1 MKRSILIILTGGL
14 LALCATVPARAQ
26 AVAAVDTG
34 KVEITARELA
44 DRLVEYAET
53 FLGTPYRYG
62 ANGPKRFDCTG
73 YTRYVYGH
81 FGYHNLSRSAK
92 DQARDGREVDI
103 SDFHNLQK
111 GDILAIG
118 SRRNP
123 KVVGHAAIFVGLDST
138 GRDPRFIH
146 ASVHGVRYSSML
158 TESYYANRI
167 LGARR
172 ILPDFEDYDVTFDS
186 TATYAFEPEVGVHI
200 APDSL
205 VLAENDRRIV
215 LFENGK
221 WAYVAED
228 GTLILP
234 ETGGHIIL
242 AGDGN
247 WAPVREAKVSIPA
260 SALKA
265 DPRDLAPDPEASAKP
280 ATSAKPG
287 TTAKSGTTAQSGTP
301 KASAPKTTAT
311 TATTPANDTAAP
323 TQPEQAEKVYY
334 TIKKGD
340 TLSKIAKQHH
350 TTVSKLCQL
359 NGMTTTTILK
369 VGKKIRVK

>member
-1 MKRSILIILTGGL
+1 MTRFYAILTLSLSLILQAG
-14 LALCATVPARAQ
+14 TTQARAQ
-26 AVAAVDTG
+26 AVPDTG
-34 KVEITARELA
+34 QVEITARELA
-44 DRLVEYAET
+44 DKLVEYAET

-81 FGYHNLSRSAK
+81 FGFHNLSRSAK

-172 ILPDFEDYDVTFDS
+172 ILPDFEDLEVVFDS
-186 TATYAFEPEVGVHI
+186 TAVYAFDPEVGVHI

-228 GTLILP
+228 GTLAIP
-234 ETGGHIIL
+234 QAGKRIIL
-242 AGDGN
+242 SADGN
-247 WAPVREAKVSIPA
+247 WAPVHEATVHIPG
-260 SALKA
+260 SALKPE
-265 DPRDLAPDPEASAKP
+265 DRSKDVDEPEPKAPTAKQAKP
-280 ATSAKPG
+280 ATA
-287 TTAKSGTTAQSGTP
+287 
-301 KASAPKTTAT
+301 
-311 TATTPANDTAAP
+311 DTSVQQP
-323 TQPEQAEKVYY
+323 TQPQPQAQPEKVYY

-350 TTVSKLCQL
+350 TTVNKLCQL
-359 NGMTTTTILK
+359 NGISTTTILK
-369 VGKKIRVK
+369 VGRKIRVK

>member
-1 MKRSILIILTGGL
+1 MFL
-14 LALCATVPARAQ
+14 LSLGAAVPARAQ
-26 AVAAVDTG
+26 VAAPQDTG
-34 KVEITARELA
+34 EVEITARELA
-44 DRLVEYAET
+44 DRLIEYAET

-92 DQARDGREVDI
+92 DQAKDGREVDI

-138 GRDPRFIH
+138 GKDPRFIH

-172 ILPDFEDYDVTFDS
+172 ILPDFEDYDVSFDS
-186 TATYAFEPEVGVHI
+186 TAVYAFEPEVGVHI

-205 VLAENDRRIV
+205 VLAEADRRIV

-221 WAYVAED
+221 WAFVAED
-228 GTLILP
+228 GTLTVPEQGGRLILS
-234 ETGGHIIL
+234 
-242 AGDGN
+242 GDGN
-247 WAPVREAKVSIPA
+247 WAPVREAKVHVPS
-260 SALKA
+260 SSLK
-265 DPRDLAPDPEASAKP
+265 PERKE
-280 ATSAKPG
+280 TV
-287 TTAKSGTTAQSGTP
+287 QETP
-301 KASAPKTTAT
+301 KPKQTTT
-311 TATTPANDTAAP
+311 TTTRISPTEPEEPDTTVRKPSQPVQPA
-323 TQPEQAEKVYY
+323 QAEKVYY
-334 TIKKGD
+334 TVKKGD
-340 TLSKIAKQHH
+340 TLSKIARQHN
-350 TTVSKLCQL
+350 TTVNKLCQL
-359 NGMTTTTILK
+359 NGISSTTILK
-369 VGKKIRVK
+369 IGRKLRVK

>member
-1 MKRSILIILTGGL
+1 MKRIILVVLTGGL
-14 LALCATVPARAQ
+14 LALGAAVPARAQ

-34 KVEITARELA
+34 EVEITARELA

-92 DQARDGREVDI
+92 DQAKDGREVDI

-172 ILPDFEDYDVTFDS
+172 ILPDFEDFDVVFDS
-186 TATYAFEPEVGVHI
+186 TAVYAFEPEIGVHI

-265 DPRDLAPDPEASAKP
+265 DPRDLAPDPEATAKP
-280 ATSAKPG
+280 ATSAKP
-287 TTAKSGTTAQSGTP
+287 GTTAQSGTP
-301 KASAPKTTAT
+301 KASAPKATAT
-311 TATTPANDTAAP
+311 TATTPANNTATP
-323 TQPEQAEKVYY
+323 TQSAQAEKVYY

-350 TTVSKLCQL
+350 TSVSKLCQL
-359 NGMTTTTILK
+359 NGMTTSTILK